1 MGRNRLYLLSALV
14 AVGLI
19 ATVLYSG
26 ILVNL
31 NVPTAYE
38 LELGEYRSTKDQF
51 LRNSPQTPIPE
62 HIRLAF
68 QGLKYYPANPKWKL
82 KATFARRVQVN
93 DRPTIA
99 EDSDLKLAGVLYF
112 QVDSG
117 QDSLLA
123 YWQQPDRFDELF
135 VPFRDATNG
144 KGTYA
149 GGRYLNLRYVEGDS
163 VEIDFNKAYNPLC
176 AYNPLTVCPL
186 PPPAN
191 TLKYQVEAGE
201 KEFSLKSR
209 L

>member
-14 AVGLI
+14 AGVLI
-19 ATVLYSG
+19 AIGLYWG
-26 ILVNL
+26 IV
-31 NVPTAYE
+31 VSRREPSTYE
-38 LELGEYRSTKDQF
+38 LELGEYRLSKDQF

-82 KATFARRVQVN
+82 KAAFARRVQVN
-93 DRPTIA
+93 DRPTIT

-112 QVDSG
+112 QVDSK

-163 VEIDFNKAYNPLC
+163 IEIDFNKAYNPLC
-176 AYNPLTVCPL
+176 AYNPMKVCPL

-191 TLKYQVEAGE
+191 VLRYKIEAGE
-201 KEFSLKSR
+201 MEFPLKDR